1 MSWFRDV
8 DRWLSDEVLPYQHAY
23 VALARRL
30 TGNSEIAKDIVHD
43 VYAEILA
50 GESWRTANDPKAWVL
65 RIVYCRAVNWSKRQK
80 IVPIHQL
87 PEYESINFSDF
98 GPDAFARLSGRE
110 ELELV
115 MDILNELP
123 SRCRQVITL
132 RRIEELP
139 PQEISRRLGIDLATI
154 RGHLARGM
162 SILTRRL
169 AERGGELPARSAKVD
184 SVPASKAE

>member
-8 DRWLSDEVLPYQHAY
+8 DRWLSEEVLPYQHAY
-23 VALARRL
+23 VSLARRL
-30 TGNSEIAKDIVHD
+30 TGNSEIAKDLVHD

-50 GESWRTANDPKAWVL
+50 GEAWRGANDPKAWVL

-87 PEYESINFSDF
+87 PDYEGLSFSDF
-98 GPDAFARLSGRE
+98 GPDAFDRLSGRE

-154 RGHLARGM
+154 RGHLARGVAM
-162 SILTRRL
+162 LTKRL
-169 AERGGELPARSAKVD
+169 AERGGTPPARAAR
-184 SVPASKAE
+184 ASDLPTAKAE